1 LDRLVDCERTAAC
14 RVAGHTLE
22 PHVAQELE
30 GVVPR
35 LWFRVARAW
44 QPQPG
49 PHEVEVVGMEPAVIA
64 GEDVVQ
70 HSHPRPELD
79 VLEGA
84 GDSAADDVLR
94 TFVEEALA
102 AEDKIAALHRVK
114 AADYVEKCRLAGAIW
129 SDQTNDGVIRHVEG
143 NRVEGDDADEAHSKV
158 AYFEEL
164 HKPESKLKLSAW
176 HTGR

>member
-1 LDRLVDCERTAAC
+1 MAAC

-22 PHVAQELE
+22 PHVAQDLE
-30 GVVPR
+30 SFVPR
-35 LWFRVARAW
+35 LCFHVARAW

-49 PHEVEVVGMEPAVIA
+49 PHEVEIVGTEPAVIA

-94 TFVEEALA
+94 TLVEEALA

-129 SDQTNDGVIRHVEG
+129 SDQTNDGVIRDRKSTRL
-143 NRVEGDDADEAHSKV
+143 NSSHSQI
-158 AYFEEL
+158 
-164 HKPESKLKLSAW
+164 
-176 HTGR
+176 